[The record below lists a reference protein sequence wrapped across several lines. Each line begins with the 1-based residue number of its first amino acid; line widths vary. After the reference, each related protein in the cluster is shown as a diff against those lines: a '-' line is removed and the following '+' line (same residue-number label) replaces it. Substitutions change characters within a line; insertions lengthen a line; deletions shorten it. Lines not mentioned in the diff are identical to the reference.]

1 VSAVP
6 EVTVT
11 RLDRRDHFLILGSDG
26 LWDVFSNV
34 QAVNIVSRVLA
45 KGGTVQDAKHTCVPA
60 CSRPFSA
67 DSVRQDGAFC
77 REGMSLSIR
86 LFWCRLAQVN

>member
-1 VSAVP
+1 VPYVSAVP

-45 KGGTVQDAKHTCVPA
+45 KGGTVQDAKHTCVSVCGFHA
-60 CSRPFSA
+60 IFS
-67 DSVRQDGAFC
+67 
-77 REGMSLSIR
+77 
-86 LFWCRLAQVN
+86 